1 MELRQLEYFAAV
13 ARHRHFTRAAESLY
27 VTQPALSQQVRRLEA
42 ELGLQLF
49 RRTSKGVEL
58 TSAGE
63 DLLGQLTADAARGA
77 GDEPGGHGCSCRR
90 WVHPPQ
96 WPAGAMRTSESH
108 ARQRCAQCMAQR

>member
-49 RRTSKGVEL
+49 RRTPKGVEL

-63 DLLGQLTADAARGA
+63 DLLVHAEKILAEVAQTRADMDQVTAESDRETRGIWGPAAVTFGPSRP
-77 GDEPGGHGCSCRR
+77 EPS
-90 WVHPPQ
+90 
-96 WPAGAMRTSESH
+96 AAMSPL
-108 ARQRCAQCMAQR
+108 